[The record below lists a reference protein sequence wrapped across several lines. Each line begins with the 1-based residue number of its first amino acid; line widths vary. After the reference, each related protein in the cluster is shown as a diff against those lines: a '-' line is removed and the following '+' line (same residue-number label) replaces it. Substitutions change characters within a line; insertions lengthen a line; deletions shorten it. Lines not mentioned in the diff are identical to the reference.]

1 MGFFGGTSASDQ
13 LCGLS
18 QKTNFSVSLLSSGS
32 FLAGSLWGLNE
43 IKLKKSSLGLE
54 TLFLE
59 VSSLSRNLP
68 KRIDSE

>member
-13 LCGLS
+13 LSALS

-43 IKLKKSSLGLE
+43 LK
-54 TLFLE
+54 
-59 VSSLSRNLP
+59 
-68 KRIDSE
+68 